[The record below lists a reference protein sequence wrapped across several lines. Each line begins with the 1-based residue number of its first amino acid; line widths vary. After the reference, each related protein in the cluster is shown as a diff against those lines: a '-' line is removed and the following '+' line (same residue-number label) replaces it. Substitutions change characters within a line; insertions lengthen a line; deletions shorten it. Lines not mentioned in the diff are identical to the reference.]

1 MVIGPF
7 LLPPAV
13 FSFLV
18 GLIVLMVIGRLL
30 KTFIHPRFD
39 TWTGLVSVAAFVAAR
54 IGFVFKHWD
63 TYQHNPLRILYIWQG
78 GFELSWAIVAAVF
91 TVLLLTTWL
100 HRLIALG
107 VLAISSIVIFLVFT
121 LTAKPNVQDLPDIQL
136 TSLEDNNYVNLALYA
151 DELLVI
157 NLWATW
163 CGPCRR
169 EMPVLEQAVS
179 DYPDIQF
186 YFINQGESEQLVLEY
201 LNEESLSSI
210 ANKVLMDSRYEVS
223 DYYQTLGTPVTLFF
237 NKNSLKAMHVG
248 EISAELLTDR
258 IRQLN
263 D

>member
-13 FSFLV
+13 FAFLI
-18 GLIVLMVIGRLL
+18 GLIVLMVIGVLL
-30 KTFIHPRFD
+30 KKFIHPRFD
-39 TWTGLVSVAAFVAAR
+39 TWTGMLSVTAFVAAR
-54 IGFVFKHWD
+54 LGFVFRHWD

-78 GFELSWAIVAAVF
+78 GFELSWAIVAALLTVF
-91 TVLLLTTWL
+91 FLTTWR

-107 VLAISSIVIFLVFT
+107 AVAISSIAIVLAFSM
-121 LTAKPNVQDLPDIQL
+121 TAKPNAQDLPDIQL
-136 TSLEDNNYVNLALYA
+136 PSLNNSYVNLSSHA

-169 EMPVLEQAVS
+169 EMPILEQAIS
-179 DYPDIQF
+179 DYPEIQF
-186 YFINQGESEQLVLEY
+186 YFINQGESEQLVSQY

-210 ANKVLMDSRYEVS
+210 ANEVLMDPHYEVS
-223 DYYQTLGTPVTLFF
+223 NYYQALGTPVTLFF
-237 NKNSLKAMHVG
+237 NQNSLKAMHVG

-258 IRQLN
+258 LRHLN

>member
-18 GLIVLMVIGRLL
+18 GLIVLMVMGGLL
-30 KTFIHPRFD
+30 KKFIHPRFD
-39 TWTGLVSVAAFVAAR
+39 TWTGLMSVAAFVAAR
-54 IGFVFKHWD
+54 IGFVFRHWE

-78 GFELSWAIVAAVF
+78 GFELSWAIVAAFLTVF
-91 TVLLLTTWL
+91 FLRPWL
-100 HRLIALG
+100 HRVIALG
-107 VLAISSIVIFLVFT
+107 ALAISSIVIFLVFSI
-121 LTAKPNVQDLPDIQL
+121 TAKPNVQDLPDIQL
-136 TSLEDNNYVNLALYA
+136 ASLNHNNYVNLSSYA

-169 EMPVLEQAVS
+169 EMPVLKQAIS

-186 YFINQGESEQLVLEY
+186 YFINQGESEQLVSQY

-210 ANKVLMDSRYEVS
+210 ANEVLMDSHYEVS

-237 NKNSLKAMHVG
+237 NKNSLKAKHVG

-258 IRQLN
+258 LRQLN